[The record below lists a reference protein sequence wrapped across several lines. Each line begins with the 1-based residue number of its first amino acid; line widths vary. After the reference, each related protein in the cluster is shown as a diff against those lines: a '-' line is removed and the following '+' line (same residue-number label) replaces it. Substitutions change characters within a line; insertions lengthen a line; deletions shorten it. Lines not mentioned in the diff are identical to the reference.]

1 MKKILLFVLGSVFFI
16 STYAQI
22 TILSDDLMDVGD
34 SVQLASVDT
43 IPAGFKPGPAGPDQ
57 NWDFSNLIMDTT
69 MILSFVDPSSTPY
82 GTNFPSSNI
91 AVEGMVEG
99 LAVEGWAYGTKS
111 VFLFQIDGVAGSYD
125 IFEDIVVPFDPPEI
139 IFDFPVNYLD
149 SLEQTTTIDIR
160 MDSPEPAA
168 DSIRIKVVT
177 AVDSRV
183 DAWGEV
189 ITPVWTGDVL
199 RFRDVRVMIDSSWVK
214 ILFFWV
220 FLETNTTTTITY
232 KYMANDVGYPVM
244 QFNSDTSGTEYSM
257 INYLLD
263 AGLGES
269 ELYLDNDVVF
279 DIYPNPASTE
289 VYIRLQQADI
299 NGTMLIC
306 DMRGRKMDAIQLFRN
321 QQQLR
326 IDISDYPAGLYH
338 VILKNES
345 RILGQKK
352 FVVN

>member
-1 MKKILLFVLGSVFFI
+1 MKTLILNGPENGEAYNLANV
-16 STYAQI
+16 
-22 TILSDDLMDVGD
+22 D
-34 SVQLASVDT
+34 SV
-43 IPAGFKPGPAGPDQ
+43 PPGFSPGPSGPDQ
-57 NWDFSNLIMDTT
+57 HWDFTNLVMDTAVL
-69 MILSFVDPSSTPY
+69 LSFVDPALTPY
-82 GTNFPSSNI
+82 GNSFPSSNI

-125 IFEDIVVPFDPPEI
+125 IFEDIVVPFDPPEVM
-139 IFDFPVNYLD
+139 FDFPVNYLD
-149 SLEQTTTIDIR
+149 SLEQTTTIDIKI
-160 MDSPEPAA
+160 DSPEPTV

-177 AVDSRV
+177 TVDSRV
-183 DAWGEV
+183 DAWGEL
-189 ITPVWTGDVL
+189 ITPVWTGQVL
-199 RFRDVRVMIDSSWVK
+199 RFRDVRTTIDSAWVK

-220 FLETNTTTTITY
+220 FLEANSSIGITY

-263 AGLGES
+263 AGVGLLEPS
-269 ELYLDNDVVF
+269 VKNKLDF
-279 DIYPNPASTE
+279 YIYPNPASTE
-289 VYIRLQQADI
+289 VHIRLQQADI
-299 NGTMLIC
+299 NGIMLIY
-306 DMRGRKMDAIQLFRN
+306 DMCGRKMDAIQLFRN